1 MSVGEKIKEIR
12 KSKGLTQKQLA
23 EKIGIAEITI
33 RKYEKGERQPS
44 TEQLVSI
51 VNALEVPVSQLMSND
66 EIIDLKLEQLHTMID
81 KYAAGE
87 TSSLL
92 NMLNPYKEILELY
105 DQLNAL
111 GKEKVIEYIND
122 LLESDKYKEGE

>member
-87 TSSLL
+87 TSYLL